1 MFKWA
6 LRGRRPNTT
15 QRGHIVQQGMH
26 PNSNHRLS
34 YSSNPYGYNGVMTG
48 TVVPVRRRTMLN
60 RIRNGLGFRRP
71 QPVLNPVTHMTQDTT
86 QGLSNGIHREPMSIK
101 ELNALGVH
109 FINLP
114 YSSAYGPM
122 TTSPLGTSTLGNNTL
137 GNNTLRNNGWKNSR
151 RASRRNG
158 SRSNVASRSSTS
170 KLQGR
175 VKSRNQSRAN
185 SRSHSRASL
194 KGHPKNNSPSILRMS
209 DLIETVKEV
218 AEKPKNKDPDEYAV
232 NKLISV
238 NQLALPSIFQELQ
251 DGPKVNHYMW
261 WICPFL
267 FEAGRSDDLKTYVTP
282 ETYAKFLVNIDFK
295 KWINVLNIIAGSK
308 SIITQEFDISRI
320 RKFCDDWKTLD
331 LKHWPQLKEV
341 ISKLAKTYK
350 E

>member
-6 LRGRRPNTT
+6 FRGRRPNTT

-26 PNSNHRLS
+26 PNSNRRLS
-34 YSSNPYGYNGVMTG
+34 YSSNPYGYNGAMTG

-71 QPVLNPVTHMTQDTT
+71 QPVLNPVTNMTQDPT
-86 QGLSNGIHREPMSIK
+86 QGLWNGIIKEPMSIE
-101 ELNALGVH
+101 ELNKRGVH

-114 YSSAYGPM
+114 YNSAYGPP
-122 TTSPLGTSTLGNNTL
+122 TTSTMG
-137 GNNTLRNNGWKNSR
+137 NNGWENSG
-151 RASRRNG
+151 RASRRNASRSNG
-158 SRSNVASRSSTS
+158 SRSNGTSRSSTS

-175 VKSRNQSRAN
+175 VKSRNKSRAN
-185 SRSHSRASL
+185 SRATSRSHSSASS
-194 KGHPKNNSPSILRMS
+194 KGRPKNNSPSILRMS

-267 FEAGRSDDLKTYVTP
+267 YEAGRSDDLKTYVTP
-282 ETYAKFLVNIDFK
+282 ETYAKFLVNIDFE
-295 KWINVLNIIAGSK
+295 KWINVLNIIAGSR
-308 SIITQEFDISRI
+308 SIITEEFDISRI

-341 ISKLAKTYK
+341 ISKLSKTYK
-350 E
+350 K

>member
-6 LRGRRPNTT
+6 TQHFRGRRPNTT

-26 PNSNHRLS
+26 PNSNRRLS
-34 YSSNPYGYNGVMTG
+34 YSSNPYGYNGAMTG

-60 RIRNGLGFRRP
+60 RIRNSLGFRRP
-71 QPVLNPVTHMTQDTT
+71 QPVLNPVTNMTQDTT
-86 QGLSNGIHREPMSIK
+86 QGLSNGIHREPMSIE
-101 ELNALGVH
+101 ELNKRGVH
-109 FINLP
+109 FIMDP
-114 YSSAYGPM
+114 YTRPP
-122 TTSPLGTSTLGNNTL
+122 TTSPLGTTSTMG
-137 GNNTLRNNGWKNSR
+137 NNGWKNSR
-151 RASRRNG
+151 RASR
-158 SRSNVASRSSTS
+158 SSSS

-185 SRSHSRASL
+185 SRANSRATSRSHSSKSS
-194 KGHPKNNSPSILRMS
+194 KGRPKNNSPSILRMS

-267 FEAGRSDDLKTYVTP
+267 YEAGRSDDLKTYVTP
-282 ETYAKFLVNIDFK
+282 ETYAKFLVNIDFE
-295 KWINVLNIIAGSK
+295 KWINVLNIIAGSR
-308 SIITQEFDISRI
+308 SIITEEFDISRI

-350 E
+350 K

>member
-6 LRGRRPNTT
+6 LRGRRSNTT

-26 PNSNHRLS
+26 PNSNRRLS
-34 YSSNPYGYNGVMTG
+34 YSSNPYGYNGAMTG
-48 TVVPVRRRTMLN
+48 NVTMTGNVVPVRRRTMLN
-60 RIRNGLGFRRP
+60 RIRNSLGFRRQ
-71 QPVLNPVTHMTQDTT
+71 QPVLNPVTHMTQDPT
-86 QGLSNGIHREPMSIK
+86 QGLSNGIHREPMSIE

-114 YSSAYGPM
+114 YSSAYGPP
-122 TTSPLGTSTLGNNTL
+122 TTSPLGTSTMG
-137 GNNTLRNNGWKNSR
+137 NNGWKNSER
-151 RASRRNG
+151 GSRRNG
-158 SRSNVASRSSTS
+158 PRSNVASRSSTS

-175 VKSRNQSRAN
+175 VKSRANSRAT
-185 SRSHSRASL
+185 SRSHSSASL
-194 KGHPKNNSPSILRMS
+194 KGRPKNNSPSILRMS
-209 DLIETVKEV
+209 NLIETVKEV

-267 FEAGRSDDLKTYVTP
+267 YEAGRSDDLKTYVTP

-295 KWINVLNIIAGSK
+295 KWINVLNIIAGSR
-308 SIITQEFDISRI
+308 SIITEEFDIRRI